1 MPLSNLLNAEVQ
13 TSTHRN
19 YTSQNCSLAKM
30 ILCLIVGL
38 CALSAKE
45 ASASPQLLSQQ
56 NFVYTPSEMLD
67 FDIEAYLQANAPE
80 LVEHGEVISHWAGR
94 TSISP
99 KIILTLIEHQ
109 SLSLSNS
116 DSSEKLDTA
125 LVSLSKEET
134 LSARIKDIS
143 TRIADSYYK
152 NLAENTTDPEMKSLT
167 ALLKQST
174 ETSADPNLKKNKVIR
189 NFTNSFTD
197 TFFTLFPDSPSIQ
210 QAEAEAKT
218 TSMKSVPS
226 QSLFQLP
233 YPIGQAW
240 QTWGGTHT
248 FTGNGSGPFSS
259 LDFRRSRV
267 GFGANTSNIWVSSAS
282 SGRAIRHSSCF
293 VEVLASGGWSTTYY
307 HLDNV
312 RINTGQT
319 VAKNTQLA
327 NYADNLSQSLCGG
340 GMSNGPHLHFSLKLN
355 GVHVSLDSVTLSGY
369 QVHAGRSNYESNC
382 SRFRLSKNGINFCN
396 GTPIPNNPA
405 SSTGP
410 DLSVSSIQTS
420 SQSLNGDEPFSISS
434 RLDNLGT
441 TSARA
446 SSLVFLLSADSAITL
461 SDVRIAEL
469 PTSELLANESALYSV
484 DSLRLNVAGDFWLG
498 ACVVS
503 VVGEINVSNNCS
515 SGLPVTVGGQGSSV
529 LPSVMLLLDED

>member
-1 MPLSNLLNAEVQ
+1 MPVSNPLNAEVQ

-19 YTSQNCSLAKM
+19 SSLATM
-30 ILCLIVGL
+30 ILYLIVSL

-67 FDIEAYLQANAPE
+67 FDIEVYLQANAPE
-80 LVEHGEVISHWAGR
+80 LVEHAEVISHWAGR

-109 SLSLSNS
+109 SQSSNHS
-116 DSSEKLDTA
+116 DSSEKLNAA

-143 TRIADSYYK
+143 TRLADSYYK
-152 NLAENTTDPEMKSLT
+152 NLAENTTAPEMESLT
-167 ALLKQST
+167 ALLKQTT
-174 ETSADPNLKKNKVIR
+174 ETSADSNLKKNKVIR

-210 QAEAEAKT
+210 QTEAKT
-218 TSMKSVPS
+218 INMKSLPS
-226 QSLFQLP
+226 PSLFQLP

-259 LDFRRSRV
+259 LDFRQSRV
-267 GFGANTSNIWVSSAS
+267 GFGADTSNNWVSSAS
-282 SGRAIRHSSCF
+282 SGRGIRHSSCF

-307 HLDNV
+307 HLDNI

-340 GMSNGPHLHFSLKLN
+340 GTSNGPHLHFSLKLN
-355 GVHVSLDSVTLSGY
+355 GVYVSLDGVTLSGY
-369 QVHAGRSNYESNC
+369 QVHAGRSNYDGDC
-382 SRFRLSKNGINFCN
+382 SRFRLSKNGANFCN
-396 GTPIPNNPA
+396 GTPIPNNPT
-405 SSTGP
+405 SSSGP
-410 DLSVSSIQTS
+410 DLSISSIQTGR
-420 SQSLNGDEPFSISS
+420 QKLGVDEPLSISS

-441 TSARA
+441 TSAGA

-461 SDVRIAEL
+461 SDIRITKL
-469 PTSELLANESALYSV
+469 PTRELLANESALYSV
-484 DSLRLNVAGDFWLG
+484 DSLRLTVAGVFWLG

-503 VVGEINVSNNCS
+503 VVGEINVGNNCS
-515 SGLPVTVGGQGSSV
+515 SGLPVTVGGEGSSV